1 MKQLGK
7 SLLLGLLAGA
17 VELAAAGLL
26 AGVGKAA
33 SFEDLAFGLGIA
45 TLVVALLSVFT
56 VRRVQSGM
64 NVHPGN
70 AAAQSA
76 FTTQVAFDEAKTVKK
91 LPAALSGAWS
101 SLWPSSPQRQLPWP
115 GLESAWRCKARLLA
129 CFEKSP
135 VPGWPQPGRG
145 FFVWRCGDQLP
156 KSSCSTSMHR
166 AWYTGRVSSWT
177 L

>member
-7 SLLLGLLAGA
+7 SLLIGLLAGA

-64 NVHPGN
+64 NMHPGN

-76 FTTQVAFDEAKTVKK
+76 FTTQVAFDEAKAVKK
-91 LPAALSGAWS
+91 LPAALSGAWVK
-101 SLWPSSPQRQLPWP
+101 SL
-115 GLESAWRCKARLLA
+115 AIFAAAAVTLA
-129 CFEKSP
+129 
-135 VPGWPQPGRG
+135 G
-145 FFVWRCGDQLP
+145 FGISL
-156 KSSCSTSMHR
+156 
-166 AWYTGRVSSWT
+166 A

>member
-7 SLLLGLLAGA
+7 SLLIGLLAGA
-17 VELAAAGLL
+17 VELAAGLL

-45 TLVVALLSVFT
+45 TLIVALFSVFT

-64 NVHPGN
+64 NMHPGN

-115 GLESAWRCKARLLA
+115 GLESAWRCKARLLV

-135 VPGWPQPGRG
+135 VQTCELPQVVRTVQKDP
-145 FFVWRCGDQLP
+145 W
-156 KSSCSTSMHR
+156 
-166 AWYTGRVSSWT
+166 
-177 L
+177 